1 MIRASCQQFK
11 FILPYT
17 VAQLKV
23 AKITFWQKDNK
34 GTAECSLPITKTLND
49 CIGESDSK
57 ELVVT
62 LNQVETLAFVT
73 DRKAFVQ
80 FRGLTQD
87 DFAFASRIMPIS
99 VYPVCD
105 ETVLSEV

>member
-17 VAQLKV
+17 ISQLKT
-23 AKITFWQKDNK
+23 ARITFWQKDNE
-34 GTAECSLPITKTLND
+34 GTTECSLPITKTL
-49 CIGESDSK
+49 
-57 ELVVT
+57 
-62 LNQVETLAFVT
+62 AFAT

-80 FRGLTQD
+80 FRGLTTD
-87 DFAFASRIMPIS
+87 EFAFASRIMPIS

-105 ETVLSEV
+105 DTILE

>member
-17 VAQLKV
+17 KSQLKK
-23 AKITFWQKDNK
+23 AIITFWQKDNG
-34 GTAECSLPITKTLND
+34 GTTKCSLPITKTIDD
-49 CIGESDSK
+49 CVGEPDSK
-57 ELVVT
+57 EVVVT
-62 LNQVETLAFVT
+62 LNQVETLAFAT

-80 FRGLTQD
+80 FRGLTTD
-87 DFAFASRIMPIS
+87 EFAFASRIMPIS

-105 ETVLSEV
+105 DTILE

>member
-1 MIRASCQQFK
+1 MNRASCQQFK

-17 VAQLKV
+17 ISQLKT
-23 AKITFWQKDNK
+23 ARITFWQKDNE
-34 GTAECSLPITKTLND
+34 GTTECSLPITKTLAD
-49 CIGESDSK
+49 CNTGEPDSK

-62 LNQVETLAFVT
+62 LNQVETLAFAT

-80 FRGLTQD
+80 FRGLTTD
-87 DFAFASRIMPIS
+87 EFAFASRIMPIS

-105 ETVLSEV
+105 DTILE

>member
-17 VAQLKV
+17 VAQSKA
-23 AKITFWQKDNK
+23 AKITFWQKDNE

-49 CIGESDSK
+49 CIGEPDSK